1 MRPEGPAFNRPGRKA
16 GIEFIYVM
24 SAEGAALQMHRK
36 YCLFASGF
44 VPHLRCS
51 FLLPLPFPTLRSGL
65 FHAGPSGLMCE
76 YIYSKLDLFINPF
89 NQI

>member
-36 YCLFASGF
+36 YNLFASGF
-44 VPHLRCS
+44 VPHLR
-51 FLLPLPFPTLRSGL
+51 R
-65 FHAGPSGLMCE
+65 FHEKVGRRQVKNM
-76 YIYSKLDLFINPF
+76 I
-89 NQI
+89 